1 MEKVNY
7 IEEKLIEATEI
18 AMQAEKAS
26 AEAEQSSRKF
36 YRELSIKI
44 DGKGEKELTESR
56 KSDKSLIFQGSKIED
71 IVEIQGRFEKFCK
84 DKFSQIKLYMAESN
98 EMLKHHSD
106 LIEKNNLSSGEKIK
120 ESKREFI
127 DKENIN
133 ENIKIEVKKN

>member
-1 MEKVNY
+1 
-7 IEEKLIEATEI
+7 
-18 AMQAEKAS
+18 
-26 AEAEQSSRKF
+26 
-36 YRELSIKI
+36 
-44 DGKGEKELTESR
+44 
-56 KSDKSLIFQGSKIED
+56 
-71 IVEIQGRFEKFCK
+71 
-84 DKFSQIKLYMAESN
+84 MAESN